1 MSDLGQLQ
9 TLDRACG
16 MSALPPRADMA
27 SAGIDV
33 R

>member
-1 MSDLGQLQ
+1 MGQKQ